1 MQPKSQ
7 PLLSHRGHG
16 KAQSGARRSRRR
28 WRGWEKLTGSLR
40 VLRFLVKCRRFRR
53 SRWKVGARS
62 FMRRNYAHSGFV
74 WIHKRT
80 EGLMPRLPTSLTGGR
95 RSPKGGPVSSGEQ
108 QAGLKSG
115 RLRGTSEDQKIYV
128 CACVCAQE
136 LQPGTPHV
144 SRKHS
149 RSAPTQILSL
159 HRAWRMMRMRGE
171 RRAREGRWVGGREGE
186 DKEVRFCSRN
196 NLQAARDERSEA
208 PTVAYVISLAALI

>member
-62 FMRRNYAHSGFV
+62 FMRRNCAHSGFV

-95 RSPKGGPVSSGEQ
+95 RSPKGGPVSSGEP

-115 RLRGTSEDQKIYV
+115 RLRGTSEDQKIY
-128 CACVCAQE
+128 VCAQE

-159 HRAWRMMRMRGE
+159 HRAWRMMRMRKGGE
-171 RRAREGRWVGGREGE
+171 ERGKVGGRDRGRGRRGAFLFAE
-186 DKEVRFCSRN
+186 
-196 NLQAARDERSEA
+196 
-208 PTVAYVISLAALI
+208 